1 MSDQQAKVI
10 KPPNT
15 LSKKV
20 TIGGPGAVD
29 AAALERAET
38 VISNLA
44 GDYVNWAKED
54 IKRLESV
61 FTGMKAGSGDADQA
75 AQEIFQ
81 ISHDIKGQGGSFDYP
96 LMTIIGGQ
104 LCAFIDK
111 RTKAV
116 DAGAIEVIG
125 QHINAVQLV
134 IAQAL
139 TGDGGA
145 IGNQLLDGLEKVIE
159 KRS

>member
-44 GDYVNWAKED
+44 GDYANWAKED

-61 FTGMKAGSGDADQA
+61 FTG
-75 AQEIFQ
+75 
-81 ISHDIKGQGGSFDYP
+81 
-96 LMTIIGGQ
+96 
-104 LCAFIDK
+104 ID
-111 RTKAV
+111 
-116 DAGAIEVIG
+116 
-125 QHINAVQLV
+125 
-134 IAQAL
+134 
-139 TGDGGA
+139 
-145 IGNQLLDGLEKVIE
+145 LLQK
-159 KRS
+159 